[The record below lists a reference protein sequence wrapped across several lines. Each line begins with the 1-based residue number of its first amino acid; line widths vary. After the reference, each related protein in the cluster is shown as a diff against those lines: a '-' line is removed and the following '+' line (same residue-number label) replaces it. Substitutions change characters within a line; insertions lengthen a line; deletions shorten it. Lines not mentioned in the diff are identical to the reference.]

1 MGSGGDLMSEYGDM
15 TLDEYRDALASD
27 SPTPGGG
34 SASAVAL
41 SQGAALAIMVCN
53 LTEGKEKWKDGW
65 AAAEQTRL
73 IASPL
78 LQLGHSLA
86 AKDAVAFDRVMSAY
100 RMPKSNEQEVSLRT
114 DAIADATIG
123 AYTVP
128 MESANHAYMLLESLL
143 ELARHGNANA
153 ITDVG
158 VAALLASAAC
168 KGGIFNAE
176 INLHSMHTEV
186 GPALLEMKSLRERCS
201 QVSREIMHTIHE
213 RMQS

>member
-1 MGSGGDLMSEYGDM
+1 M
-15 TLDEYRDALASD
+15 
-27 SPTPGGG
+27 
-34 SASAVAL
+34 
-41 SQGAALAIMVCN
+41 
-53 LTEGKEKWKDGW
+53 
-65 AAAEQTRL
+65 
-73 IASPL
+73 
-78 LQLGHSLA
+78 
-86 AKDAVAFDRVMSAY
+86 
-100 RMPKSNEQEVSLRT
+100 RT
-114 DAIADATIG
+114 YAIADATIV

-128 MESANHAYMLLESLL
+128 MQTANHAYMLLESLL

-176 INLHSMHTEV
+176 INLHSMDSEV

>member
-1 MGSGGDLMSEYGDM
+1 MGSTGGLMSEYGDM
-15 TLDEYRDALASD
+15 TLDEFRDALASD

-34 SASAVAL
+34 SASAVSL
-41 SQGAALAIMVCN
+41 SQAAALAIMVCN

-65 AAAEQTRL
+65 VAAEQTRL

-86 AKDAVAFDRVMSAY
+86 ERDAIAFDCVMSAY
-100 RMPKSNEQEVSLRT
+100 RMPKSNEDEVSLRSN
-114 DAIADATIG
+114 AIKDATIG
-123 AYTVP
+123 AYSVP
-128 MESANHAYMLLESLL
+128 METANHAYMLLESLL
-143 ELARHGNANA
+143 ELAKHGNANA

-158 VAALLASAAC
+158 VAALLASTAC

-176 INLHSMHTEV
+176 INLYSLNTDNIHT
-186 GPALLEMKSLRERCS
+186 LSQMKSLRERCS
-201 QVSREIMHTIHE
+201 HVSREIMHTIHD